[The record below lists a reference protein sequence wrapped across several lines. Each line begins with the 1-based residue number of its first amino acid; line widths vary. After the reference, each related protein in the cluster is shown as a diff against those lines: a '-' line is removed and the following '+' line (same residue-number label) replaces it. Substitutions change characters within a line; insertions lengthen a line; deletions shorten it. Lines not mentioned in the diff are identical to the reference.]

1 VEVAVTGIGVV
12 TSLGCRPDEVLNR
25 MLRGE
30 RAIQASPFGAAVA
43 CPVYSPLGVFDA
55 AEHFPDNKTLRLM
68 NRDAQMATVAA
79 RLAMRDAGV
88 APGELYPAEEIALY
102 GATGLCGMPPGEIA
116 SLLRNAA
123 ADDGSLDLRR
133 FGEVALRR
141 IRPVLSFKILA
152 NMPIC
157 FVSIFENLR
166 GPNAVY
172 TPWEGQAA
180 QAIAAGVRAVADGE
194 SPCAVVGGCDVK
206 THALAFLSLQQ
217 FGVFDSWR
225 SHNAGSVPGEGA
237 AFVVLEERAAA
248 LRRGSRVY
256 ATVQRHAA
264 GSVVC
269 RQRSAEPISVSSDCR
284 RRLLSPICDVA
295 PPPSATGVA
304 SYNSPCEAAAHDGD
318 NGSLTEVLTNLLRTL
333 DAPGDVQAV
342 LAGDDDYRYHNAE
355 QDALEAAGIRPVET
369 LRPKQHLGN
378 TFAAS
383 AAVQLALAALL
394 THRGRRST
402 LANCFGHGTEQAAFL
417 LEAT

>member
-1 VEVAVTGIGVV
+1 VQVAITGIGLV
-12 TSLGCRPDEVLNR
+12 TSLGCRPDVVLDR
-25 MLRGE
+25 MLRGQ
-30 RAIQASPFGAAVA
+30 QAVQPSPFGTAVA
-43 CPVYSPLGVFDA
+43 CPVYAPVNDFDA

-68 NRDAQMATVAA
+68 NRDSQMAAVAA

-88 APGELYPAEEIALY
+88 VPGELYPAEDIALY

-116 SLLRNAA
+116 GLLRNAA
-123 ADDGSLDLRR
+123 ASDGSFDLKR

-180 QAIAAGVRAVADGE
+180 QAIAAGNRAVADGDA
-194 SPCAVVGGCDVK
+194 PCAVVGGCDVK

-217 FGVFDSWR
+217 FGVFDSWQ
-225 SHNAGSVPGEGA
+225 SHNAGTIPGEGA
-237 AFVVLEERAAA
+237 AFLVLEERAAA
-248 LRRGSRVY
+248 LRRGARVY

-264 GSVVC
+264 GSLVLDL
-269 RQRSAEPISVSSDCR
+269 QQTTSLPSDCR
-284 RRLLSPICDVA
+284 RRLLSPISDLA

-304 SYNSPCEAAAHDGD
+304 SYNSPCEAVAHDGE
-318 NGSLTEVLTNLLRTL
+318 NGTLAEVLGNMLRNVK
-333 DAPGDVQAV
+333 APPDVQAV
-342 LAGDDDYRYHNAE
+342 LAGDDDRRYHDAE
-355 QDALEAAGIRPVET
+355 QAAFEVAGIQPVEA
-369 LRPKQHLGN
+369 LRPKWHLGN

-383 AAVQLALAALL
+383 AAIQLAMAALL
-394 THRGRRST
+394 AHRRHRPT

-417 LEAT
+417 LEAS